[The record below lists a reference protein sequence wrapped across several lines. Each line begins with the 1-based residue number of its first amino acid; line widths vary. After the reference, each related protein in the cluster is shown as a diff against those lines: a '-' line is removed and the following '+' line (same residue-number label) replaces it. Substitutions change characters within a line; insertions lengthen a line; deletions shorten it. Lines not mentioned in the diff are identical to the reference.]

1 MTNPPEDPYPRQYQ
15 YPQPVTSGETNTMA
29 ILALVFAFV
38 FWPLG
43 IVFGHLARRQIRRTG
58 EAGAGLATAGLVISY
73 LFGAVTLLACAGW
86 IALVV
91 YATSHPGMFPTPTP
105 TH

>member
-1 MTNPPEDPYPRQYQ
+1 MTNPPEDPYQQYQ
-15 YPQPVTSGETNTMA
+15 YPRPVTTGETNTMA

-91 YATSHPGMFPTPTP
+91 YATSHPGVFPSPT
-105 TH
+105 